1 MLTRTQ
7 FMTINNDWKNSGL
20 KLPSVI
26 RIHKIATLEKD
37 MVEMIMGQIAKSTK
51 NKIQTIISKLTDL
64 KNCLLLISRTSPLSQ
79 VPWARPTL

>member
-51 NKIQTIISKLTDL
+51 NKIQTIISKLTD
-64 KNCLLLISRTSPLSQ
+64 
-79 VPWARPTL
+79 